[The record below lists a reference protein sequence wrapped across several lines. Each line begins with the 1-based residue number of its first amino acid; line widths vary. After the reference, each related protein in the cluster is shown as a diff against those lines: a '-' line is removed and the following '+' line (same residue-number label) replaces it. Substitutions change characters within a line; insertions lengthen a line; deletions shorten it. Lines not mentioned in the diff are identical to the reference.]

1 MSSFVNAM
9 LGLLFVESLL
19 PIIQNSAA
27 LHSCK
32 NGFCLEAA
40 KALVAG
46 AFQ

>member
-1 MSSFVNAM
+1 MLRLVN
-9 LGLLFVESLL
+9 LTQ